1 MAPPNAKHISAGD
14 ILLIAAAVLALA
26 ALAADRLYASRLLE
40 QFEQLERKH
49 IVVSNKLATAKIIDE
64 NLNHVRELIYKNID
78 FPAHEDSIPHQ
89 SRFLSFVTTCM
100 NDLKLKLISFAP
112 GKQSTKGGLTTIPY
126 TIEFEG
132 DFFSFG
138 ELCAKFENSRRV
150 ISVETFDVSAAGHRG
165 SGYGTGRGRTIK
177 VKMRLHTY
185 RLKKH

>member
-1 MAPPNAKHISAGD
+1 MAPPPAKRMSAGD

-26 ALAADRLYASRLLE
+26 ALAADRLFASKLHE
-40 QFEQLERKH
+40 EFKQLEKKH

-78 FPAHEDSIPHQ
+78 FPGHEDSIPHQ

-112 GKQSTKGGLTTIPY
+112 GKQSAKGSLTTIPY

-150 ISVETFDVSAAGHRG
+150 ISVETFDVSAAGPQAGG
-165 SGYGTGRGRTIK
+165 SGSGRGQTIK
-177 VKMRLHTY
+177 VKMNVSTY
-185 RLKKH
+185 RLRKQ